1 MFCKI
6 CFDSKAPKSVYESH
20 NVKDSSNNTTC
31 PKLLN
36 TKCMN
41 CNYFGHTKSYC
52 KIVFQNNNKNKDINN
67 KSNEINNK
75 SKYTNSVS
83 KPNNKSKYTN
93 NLYNQNKFELLC
105 IESEETHYKENTYTP
120 NIGYVEDIVW
130 GQGMKHNIGKSWIT
144 LEEENS
150 II

>member
-6 CFDSKAPKSVYESH
+6 CFDSKEPKSVYESH

-52 KIVFQNNNKNKDINN
+52 KIVFQVNNKKKDTNNKNKDI
-67 KSNEINNK
+67 I
-75 SKYTNSVS
+75 T

-93 NLYNQNKFELLC
+93 NVSKLNNLSKQNMFELLC
-105 IESEETHYKENTYTP
+105 IESEETQTNNKENNYTH
-120 NIGYVEDIVW
+120 NIGYIEDIIW

-144 LEEENS
+144 MEEEN
-150 II
+150 